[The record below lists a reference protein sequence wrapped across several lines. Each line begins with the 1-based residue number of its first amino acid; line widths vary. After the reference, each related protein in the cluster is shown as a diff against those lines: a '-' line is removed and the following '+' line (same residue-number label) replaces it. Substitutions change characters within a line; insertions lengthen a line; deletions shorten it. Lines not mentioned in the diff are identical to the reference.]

1 MWNLAKD
8 FYRRDHRI
16 HCLSLFSCRLCQH
29 RKKRHLTAPLV
40 ESTDLM
46 PVLRKCQRLNCLVHL
61 RDRPKCI
68 GLIFTL
74 LFEWCMMKSLPFLY
88 SSGHPNGDICID
100 ISDAGKRSMSLFY
113 CQQMPFHSQFISL
126 ALSFKLDTSKNN

>member
-1 MWNLAKD
+1 
-8 FYRRDHRI
+8 
-16 HCLSLFSCRLCQH
+16 
-29 RKKRHLTAPLV
+29 
-40 ESTDLM
+40 
-46 PVLRKCQRLNCLVHL
+46 
-61 RDRPKCI
+61 
-68 GLIFTL
+68 
-74 LFEWCMMKSLPFLY
+74 MMKSLPFLY